1 MDRGSS
7 APRMALRKW
16 ISRSRLDSAPS
27 RALKLA
33 SNLAAGFC
41 EVSMPE
47 SSVRKYP
54 RAPFELKWWYVF
66 PSVDRSVDPITA
78 QRTLQV
84 TVLP

>member
-1 MDRGSS
+1 
-7 APRMALRKW
+7 
-16 ISRSRLDSAPS
+16 
-27 RALKLA
+27 
-33 SNLAAGFC
+33 
-41 EVSMPE
+41 MPE